1 MQLRPL
7 KRRDNVS
14 VAQELLERIAAHVK
28 PIIKSRHFRVGSLE
42 EFYPTN
48 PGLLGL
54 NVNRGQVIR
63 IRLRSAAD
71 DNRFLEFNDLIGT
84 MLHELTHNV
93 HGPHDAVFYKYL
105 DELFSEYENA
115 MDNGFCPDGNR
126 LGGRQVSPEEMRKN
140 AIAAAEKRLHLNS
153 IMIPAGG
160 RRLGVGSELDR
171 IMSPGQLAAM
181 AAERRARDSKWCGFG
196 SDDLALRSELSATC
210 PESLG
215 IAGSTKRDRTQADT
229 DLGEIVPK
237 RALLSSAPCGSQGDA
252 TQHSAK
258 NMSAGS
264 HHSVD
269 KLKTPYDV
277 SVGCI
282 YEPQPETIAALQ
294 KLSSTKASASESR
307 LSTLTSTPLSI
318 ASARTTAP
326 VGHRAVILDASSMNR
341 SKTTVSVPVIY
352 ISDTE
357 DDATTWVCTVCTLIN
372 TPLVLQCECCLSIR
386 PE

>member
-84 MLHELTHNV
+84 MLHELTHN
-93 HGPHDAVFYKYL
+93 
-105 DELFSEYENA
+105 
-115 MDNGFCPDGNR
+115 
-126 LGGRQVSPEEMRKN
+126 GGRQVSPEEMRKN

-171 IMSPGQLAAM
+171 IMSPVNLQQWLPSGV
-181 AAERRARDSKWCGFG
+181 RDSKWCGFG

-357 DDATTWVCTVCTLIN
+357 DDATTWVCTVHSSTHHLYCN
-372 TPLVLQCECCLSIR
+372 VNAVYQSDQNK
-386 PE
+386 

>member
-14 VAQELLERIAAHVK
+14 VAQELLER
-28 PIIKSRHFRVGSLE
+28 
-42 EFYPTN
+42 
-48 PGLLGL
+48 LLGL

-357 DDATTWVCTVCTLIN
+357 DDATTWVCTVC
-372 TPLVLQCECCLSIR
+372 LSSTHHLYCNVNAVYQSDQNK
-386 PE
+386 